1 MKIIAY
7 RNYKPEMTIVSSQK
21 YRNWDIIEDKIEE
34 LQASGA
40 DAVTIPVVNAYTKD
54 EDGDDL
60 YIIIDNHHL
69 MVAAHTLGLDIEF
82 EEVAD
87 EMSGT
92 EEIRNHDGEAI
103 MENWYQDSPYYYIDF
118 DEDSDD
124 MIGRDVW

>member
-1 MKIIAY
+1 MKILAY
-7 RNYKPEMTIVSSQK
+7 RNYKPQMTIVSSQK

-40 DAVTIPVVNAYTKD
+40 DSVTIPVVNAYTKD

-69 MVAAHTLGLDIEF
+69 MVAAHTLGIDIEF
-82 EEVAD
+82 EEVVD

>member
-1 MKIIAY
+1 MKILAY

-40 DAVTIPVVNAYTKD
+40 DTVTIPVVNAYTKD
-54 EDGDDL
+54 EDGGDL

>member
-1 MKIIAY
+1 
-7 RNYKPEMTIVSSQK
+7 MTIVSSQK

-40 DAVTIPVVNAYTKD
+40 DSVTIPVVNAYTKD

-69 MVAAHTLGLDIEF
+69 MVAAHTLGIDIEF
-82 EEVAD
+82 EEVVD